1 MVFFVFLLISLWCYC
16 AGKNCEVDINECQ
29 LGLCINGATCVDG
42 INDFQCE
49 CMPGFR
55 SVHGR
60 DPDCCR
66 GFKSITLF
74 SGLSSLMFQK
84 ALYCVLLYIMY
95 YDVIGY
101 LGQNRCFILN
111 FHVLIYV

>member
-1 MVFFVFLLISLWCYC
+1 MTQLQYKAIVLTSISVAFRNFFN

-55 SVHGR
+55 CVKIVPSSLLSG
-60 DPDCCR
+60 
-66 GFKSITLF
+66 GKSKVED
-74 SGLSSLMFQK
+74 LSS
-84 ALYCVLLYIMY
+84 
-95 YDVIGY
+95 
-101 LGQNRCFILN
+101 
-111 FHVLIYV
+111 FHR